1 MDNLKYSLFL
11 STSNHISV
19 RWYPWPSSHVSSL
32 WSSVISNQIL
42 PVIESIFS
50 SRLVIAQLWC
60 ACNCMQKKLNLLLEL
75 PVQHL
80 FSRNLQ
86 THGFNSKKYSEVK
99 VLLFCIHF
107 LIVECLLVSLPA
119 SDFVFFCFPEFL
131 IFCIHRI
138 LFGNFVHGG
147 T

>member
-1 MDNLKYSLFL
+1 MVCMQLYAKE
-11 STSNHISV
+11 
-19 RWYPWPSSHVSSL
+19 
-32 WSSVISNQIL
+32 
-42 PVIESIFS
+42 IESPPGAS
-50 SRLVIAQLWC
+50 SATSIL
-60 ACNCMQKKLNLLLEL
+60 
-75 PVQHL
+75 
-80 FSRNLQ
+80 SRNLQ
-86 THGFNSKKYSEVK
+86 THGFDSKKYSEVK

-119 SDFVFFCFPEFL
+119 SDFVFFVPEFL